1 MKVMH
6 QRGFQALDVAIAG
19 YDYRRMRKNHYGR
32 GGAFAT
38 AATYAGVGSA
48 ITYGTRNMKFTHA
61 LAVGVPVGMV
71 ANHFVSG
78 KVEKH
83 FNPKNRRHGTKQ
95 RGRGRRA
102 R

>member
-1 MKVMH
+1 MRV
-6 QRGFQALDVAIAG
+6 QRQHAWLALDAAAAG

-48 ITYGTRNMKFTHA
+48 VAYGTRNMKFTHA
-61 LAVGVPVGMV
+61 LAVGVPAGMV

-83 FNPKNRRHGTKQ
+83 FDPKNRRHGTK
-95 RGRGRRA
+95 RSGRGRKA